1 MDTSDLNTKLIDY
14 IDGKLDEAE
23 KAVWEQKIKDN
34 PEVAREYHQLRE
46 LMGLMERRIVQP
58 PDKRLETGF
67 LSMLEDEII
76 EMENTFIEME
86 NTLEDPEKNIRKEK
100 VKVYGLKLSGPL
112 GIAASVVLV
121 LIGTLIGMFVIKSG
135 QDGQI
140 SSLKKELDATKAMV
154 INSLE
159 GQSSPSQRIA
169 GVNASFKLKEAD
181 DEIITV
187 LINTMKNDNNINVR
201 LAAIEALYQFSSEE
215 KVKDAFVNAL
225 ARQKEPVIQLTLIN
239 ILVNLKENRAIDH
252 MQKIIEDKQ
261 TIKSVKDEAQLG
273 VYKLS

>member
-1 MDTSDLNTKLIDY
+1 MVDLYSDEEIMIKVKNNQLALMKPLFDRYHVKLYNFFLRLTYNEDVSKDLVQNVFYRI
-14 IDGKLDEAE
+14 
-23 KAVWEQKIKDN
+23 IKYRKTYN
-34 PEVAREYHQLRE
+34 PEYKFKSWIYQLARNNFA
-46 LMGLMERRIVQP
+46 
-58 PDKRLETGF
+58 D
-67 LSMLEDEII
+67 
-76 EMENTFIEME
+76 
-86 NTLEDPEKNIRKEK
+86 
-100 VKVYGLKLSGPL
+100 
-112 GIAASVVLV
+112 
-121 LIGTLIGMFVIKSG
+121 
-135 QDGQI
+135 
-140 SSLKKELDATKAMV
+140 DATKAMV

-215 KVKDAFVNAL
+215 RVKDAFVHAL

>member
-76 EMENTFIEME
+76 EMENT
-86 NTLEDPEKNIRKEK
+86 LEDMEKNIRKEK

-215 KVKDAFVNAL
+215 RVKDAFVHAL